1 MSNKINTKKKEQEI
15 FRIYKKNQKKL
26 VLTGGTFNPWFWRDC
41 EISFKTFGELSI
53 LEKETH
59 LNYLVSIGEKN
70 RSTND
75 DYIIK
80 HYGPKNVAE
89 KVHYFSID
97 DNDEIKN
104 LIDNLTSTE
113 DVTDTGAPILDE
125 DVIVG
130 ESFSLDNENISTED
144 VTDTGD
150 SIPDESELISYG
162 KKYLE
167 EYLDIFFQYDNK
179 RWRDDLK
186 FARNIDSFIENTKNY
201 MLVNDLTIAHIKAY
215 KKL

>member
-1 MSNKINTKKKEQEI
+1 M
-15 FRIYKKNQKKL
+15 
-26 VLTGGTFNPWFWRDC
+26 
-41 EISFKTFGELSI
+41 
-53 LEKETH
+53 
-59 LNYLVSIGEKN
+59 NYLVSIGEKN

-75 DYIIK
+75 DYIMK

-97 DNDEIKN
+97 NDYQ
-104 LIDNLTSTE
+104 IDNTV
-113 DVTDTGAPILDE
+113 DD
-125 DVIVG
+125 
-130 ESFSLDNENISTED
+130 ENISTEL
-144 VTDTGD
+144 VTDTCAITVEEYVKVGD
-150 SIPDESELISYG
+150 TSPLDNEDISTETVTDAGATIPDESELMSYG

-186 FARNIDSFIENTKNY
+186 FARNVDSFIENTKNY
-201 MLVNDLTIAHIKAY
+201 MSVNDLTVAHIKAY